1 MKQRRMP
8 STASRLQSDL
18 NSLTESLAG
27 LIRELPVEW
36 LGSDGGGVIIIA
48 PEYYWGKASAEQLKA
63 QLAIKRD
70 YEEWFEVFRSVFRT
84 ATDVLNKRIE
94 EADQRFRKWIELKSN
109 WKLRP
114 DPFFNEKN
122 LREDA
127 ARFAKILEII
137 EVDGASETILIPDTN
152 TIAGEPDPIRYR
164 TIAGDDNFV
173 FLLLPTVL
181 AELDTLKNTYRNPDF
196 RKKVNKA
203 ITRVKGWRNQG
214 SLRDGVTVCR
224 TITVKAVA
232 TEPDMKHTLTWLDKD
247 NRDDRIIAAVLEVQ
261 SAYPTA
267 RVVLVTGDVNLL
279 NKADVA
285 RIEASE
291 MA

>member
-18 NSLTESLAG
+18 KTLAERLSD

-36 LGSDGGGVIIIA
+36 FDWHGGGVFVVA
-48 PEYYWGKASAEQLKA
+48 PEYYWGEPSAEQFKA

-84 ATDVLNKRIE
+84 ATDDLNQRIKN
-94 EADQRFRKWIELKSN
+94 ADQGIRKWIELSPN
-109 WKLRP
+109 WSLCP
-114 DPFFNEKN
+114 DPVSNEKN

-127 ARFAKILEII
+127 EQFVKILEIL
-137 EVDGASETILIPDTN
+137 EVGGANETILIPDTN
-152 TIAGEPDPIRYR
+152 AIIGKLDPTQYKA
-164 TIAGDDNFV
+164 IAGDDNFV

-181 AELDTLKNTYRNPDF
+181 AELDALKNDHRNRDF
-196 RKKVNKA
+196 REKVKKA
-203 ITRVKGWRNQG
+203 ISRVKGWRNQG
-214 SLRDGVTVCR
+214 TLRDGVTVCR

-247 NRDDRIIAAVLEVQ
+247 NCDDRIIAAVLEVQ

-267 RVVLVTGDVNLL
+267 RVVLVTGDINLL

>member
-1 MKQRRMP
+1 MP
-8 STASRLQSDL
+8 SIASRLQSDL

-36 LGSDGGGVIIIA
+36 LGRHGGGVFIFA
-48 PEYYWGKASAEQLKA
+48 SKYYWGKASAEQLKA

-84 ATDVLNKRIE
+84 ATDDLNKRIE
-94 EADQRFRKWIELKSN
+94 EADQRFREWIELKSN

-164 TIAGDDNFV
+164 TIVGDDNFV

-214 SLRDGVTVCR
+214 SLRDGVTVSR
-224 TITVKAVA
+224 TITVKAIA
-232 TEPDMKHTLTWLDKD
+232 SEPDMQHSIAWLDKE
-247 NRDDRIIAAVLEVQ
+247 NRDDRIIAAVLEAQ

-267 RVVLVTGDVNLL
+267 RVVLVTGDINLL

-285 RIEASE
+285 RIESAE
-291 MA
+291 LGPH